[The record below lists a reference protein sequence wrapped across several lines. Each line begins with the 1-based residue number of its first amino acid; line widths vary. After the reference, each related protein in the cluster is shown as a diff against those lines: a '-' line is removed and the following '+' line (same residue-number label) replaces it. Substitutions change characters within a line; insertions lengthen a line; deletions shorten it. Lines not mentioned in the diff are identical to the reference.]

1 MRFFT
6 QRMFRMEKFTWE
18 SDRKVLF
25 LMKMGLF
32 RDLVRAR
39 ELELAY
45 VMRWRLLN
53 RERQERP

>member
-1 MRFFT
+1 
-6 QRMFRMEKFTWE
+6 MEPPSVYPADGTHTLDAE
-18 SDRKVLF
+18 V
-25 LMKMGLF
+25 MKMGLF

-45 VMRWRLLN
+45 VMRWRLPN

>member
-1 MRFFT
+1 
-6 QRMFRMEKFTWE
+6 
-18 SDRKVLF
+18 
-25 LMKMGLF
+25 MGLF

-45 VMRWRLLN
+45 VMRWRLPN